1 MNNDLDYSLEEES
14 YDERIRMMLLGD
26 SNVGKT
32 SILKRYCKNQ
42 FSESYISSMGIDFET
57 KYIKVGK
64 KTINLQIWDT
74 AGQERYKVIA
84 KNYYNK
90 SDGFIIVYDITNKNS
105 FDSISNWVKDIKEL
119 ASYDN
124 KNIILGNKC
133 DLENMRQISKEEGD
147 NLAKKYNCQFFEVS
161 AQSGKNIDKSFLCL
175 VQSILKDGN
184 NSNSSRRGSEIDKQS
199 YSENNKKR
207 KCC

>member
-90 SDGFIIVYDITNKNS
+90 SDGFIVVYDITNKATFN
-105 FDSISNWVKDIKEL
+105 DISGWISQIKEL
-119 ASYDN
+119 ASHDN
-124 KNIILGNKC
+124 KYIIVGNKY
-133 DLENMRQISKEEGD
+133 DLEEKRKVTKLEGE
-147 NLAKKYNCQFFEVS
+147 NLSKKYNCQFFEVS
-161 AQSGKNIDKSFLCL
+161 AQSGKNIDKCFLYLAQNILQDVNYSDPSRKASELDHHSF
-175 VQSILKDGN
+175 KG
-184 NSNSSRRGSEIDKQS
+184 
-199 YSENNKKR
+199 NNKKK

>member
-1 MNNDLDYSLEEES
+1 MENDSEYSLEEEA
-14 YDERIRMMLLGD
+14 YDERIRIMLLGD

-42 FSESYISSMGIDFET
+42 FSESYISSVGIDFET
-57 KYIKVGK
+57 KYIKVDE

-74 AGQERYKVIA
+74 AGQERYKVIC

-90 SDGFIIVYDITNKNS
+90 GDGFIIVYDITNKRS
-105 FDSISNWVKDIKEL
+105 FDSIVNWVEDIKEL
-119 ASYDN
+119 ASNDN

-133 DLENMRQISKEEGD
+133 DLESERKINKEEGD

-161 AQSGKNIDKSFLCL
+161 AQNGKNIDKSFLCL
-175 VQSILKDGN
+175 VQSILNDVN
-184 NSNSSRRGSEIDKQS
+184 NSYSSRRGSQIDKQS
-199 YSENNKKR
+199 FSANNKKR

>member
-1 MNNDLDYSLEEES
+1 MENDSEYSLEEEA
-14 YDERIRMMLLGD
+14 YDERIRIMLLGD

-42 FSESYISSMGIDFET
+42 FSESYISSVGIDFET
-57 KYIKVGK
+57 KYIKVDE

-74 AGQERYKVIA
+74 AGQERYKVIC

-90 SDGFIIVYDITNKNS
+90 SDGFIIVYDITNKSS
-105 FDSISNWVKDIKEL
+105 FDSIVNWVEDIKEL
-119 ASYDN
+119 ASNDN

-133 DLENMRQISKEEGD
+133 DLESERKINKEEGD

-161 AQSGKNIDKSFLCL
+161 AQNGKNIDKSFLCL
-175 VQSILKDGN
+175 VQSILKDVN
-184 NSNSSRRGSEIDKQS
+184 NSYSSRRGSQIDKQS
-199 YSENNKKR
+199 YSANNKKR

>member
-1 MNNDLDYSLEEES
+1 MENDSEYSLEEEA
-14 YDERIRMMLLGD
+14 YDERIRIMLLGD

-42 FSESYISSMGIDFET
+42 FSESYISSVGIDFET
-57 KYIKVGK
+57 KYIKVDE

-74 AGQERYKVIA
+74 AGQERYKVIS

-90 SDGFIIVYDITNKNS
+90 SDGFIIVYDITNKSS
-105 FDSISNWVKDIKEL
+105 FDSIVNWVEDIKEL
-119 ASYDN
+119 ASNDN

-133 DLENMRQISKEEGD
+133 DLESERKINKEEGD

-161 AQSGKNIDKSFLCL
+161 AQNGKNIDKIFLCL
-175 VQSILKDGN
+175 VQNILQDVN
-184 NSNSSRRGSEIDKQS
+184 NSDSSRRGSEIDNKS
-199 YSENNKKR
+199 FKENNKKR

>member
-1 MNNDLDYSLEEES
+1 MDNDLENSLEEEA
-14 YDERIRMMLLGD
+14 YDERIRVMLIGN

-32 SILKRYCKNQ
+32 SIAKRYCKNQ
-42 FSESYISSMGIDFET
+42 FNHNYISTVGIDFVT
-57 KYIKVGK
+57 KYIKVGEK
-64 KTINLQIWDT
+64 MINLQIWDT

-90 SDGFIIVYDITNKNS
+90 SDGFIIVYDITNKSS
-105 FDSISNWVKDIKEL
+105 FDSIVNWVEDIKEL
-119 ASYDN
+119 ASNDN

-133 DLENMRQISKEEGD
+133 DLESERKINKEEGD

-161 AQSGKNIDKSFLCL
+161 AQNGKNIDKSFLCL
-175 VQSILKDGN
+175 VQSILKDVN
-184 NSNSSRRGSEIDKQS
+184 NSYSSRRGSQIDKQS
-199 YSENNKKR
+199 FSANNKKR